1 MKNAGILLVLIL
13 NLTYLTG
20 VAQEG
25 LPMSAKLSDEDL
37 VIIEDI
43 LREDTTKLIYDNPSE
58 VEYYLEN
65 PIPPDNDNH
74 SVIAICAAPVDNKL
88 LNMQLFRQTFFKSTD
103 KTGVL
108 VEKPT
113 ELKYEFADMKKE
125 AMTKLENNQKFIED
139 SKQHALIRQTLDDI
153 KLFTQKFPA
162 EYTLDTELP
171 KYLINQKAM
180 YSFINMNPDSSVY
193 FNTEEDTIH
202 PGIVFQEL
210 QQLFLSK
217 NEELKHVEAD
227 IKSIFLE
234 DTQNFVAKLQKLEQQ
249 FISLYQAK
257 EVINQHQKEVF
268 EYMKGESEYTIMV
281 REVMAISA
289 NIEKLKNQIENTI
302 KKDTNIIMLT
312 DLATDLTIQRN
323 QVLKQLPKAFSN
335 KKEVVDDRSEIKE
348 YIDRFKQLRSFV
360 ETVPYD
366 YPCMIGL
373 QTYLQGQKEN
383 YRFVELKDSTVF
395 FTFINGQSDTLQKP
409 NMYDCIKKDV
419 ELTYELFKSNKEKLA
434 GHTDS
439 YKDKVRNNFQNLLSQ
454 VNEANRKVE
463 FYHLTEVAEEKE
475 ISMHNAYFPE
485 GKRRPEHKRI
495 YKPAILLLKPNIK
508 NQIEAEADFDTK
520 IGLAKKMITLYDKML
535 FYASVD
541 KDTRKTFE
549 KELKRPYKDENIQK
563 LTELFEL

>member
-13 NLTYLTG
+13 NLTYLA
-20 VAQEG
+20 VIAQEG

-113 ELKYEFADMKKE
+113 ELKYEFANMKKE
-125 AMTKLENNQKFIED
+125 AMTKLENNRKFIED

-202 PGIVFQEL
+202 PGNVFQEL

-217 NEELKHVEAD
+217 NEELKHIEAD
-227 IKSIFLE
+227 IKSIFFE
-234 DTQNFVAKLQKLEQQ
+234 DTQNFVSKLQRLEQQ

-302 KKDTNIIMLT
+302 KKDTNITMLT

-419 ELTYELFKSNKEKLA
+419 ELTYELFKSNKKKLA

-439 YKDKVRNNFQNLLSQ
+439 YKDKVRDNFRNLLSQ

-475 ISMHNAYFPE
+475 ISMNNAYFPE

-495 YKPAILLLKPNIK
+495 YEPAIELLRPDIM
-508 NQIEAEADFDTK
+508 NQIKAEEDFDTK
-520 IGLAKKMITLYDKML
+520 IVLVKKLITLYDKML
-535 FYASVD
+535 FYASID
-541 KDTRKTFE
+541 KDTRKDFE
-549 KELKRPYKDENIQK
+549 KALKRPYKDENIQK